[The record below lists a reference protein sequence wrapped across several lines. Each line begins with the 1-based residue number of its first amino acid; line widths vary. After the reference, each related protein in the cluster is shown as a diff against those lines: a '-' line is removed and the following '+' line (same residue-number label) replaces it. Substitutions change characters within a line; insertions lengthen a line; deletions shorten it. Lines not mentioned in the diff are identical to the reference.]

1 MDKIFVC
8 HHKPLSHRKKYL
20 SDFFESN
27 KIDVEWVECFSPE
40 EIENNYDELV
50 GSKDLV
56 IDPSVPGV
64 QQNQYQLYKNA
75 GKKVTIPE
83 LSLYLKQKYC
93 FEKHIEEKYDTI
105 LILEDDIL
113 IPNNFAD
120 YLNICYEEFRNYVPK
135 LDCVVLGSCF
145 GFTSNYIK
153 DNRLIHYGENQI
165 TRCAHAIMYSL
176 ESSEKILNNLYPI
189 NWPIDFKLN
198 EIIIKENLKV
208 GWTEPSLQQASHLN
222 LDKSSI
228 QL

>member
-1 MDKIFVC
+1 LFVIIN
-8 HHKPLSHRKKYL
+8 HFHIEKKYL

-120 YLNICYEEFRNYVPK
+120 YLNI
-135 LDCVVLGSCF
+135 
-145 GFTSNYIK
+145 
-153 DNRLIHYGENQI
+153 
-165 TRCAHAIMYSL
+165 
-176 ESSEKILNNLYPI
+176 
-189 NWPIDFKLN
+189 
-198 EIIIKENLKV
+198 
-208 GWTEPSLQQASHLN
+208 
-222 LDKSSI
+222 
-228 QL
+228 